1 VSGHEGLSDADSDD
15 PCHDPFD
22 VPLPCVDEPSVM
34 PDSSL
39 EDEEREVQHRD
50 FPATDSLPPAAP
62 APAPT
67 PCHSLPTRS
76 TRSARSPL
84 STLSRP
90 FCVLQLIPFA
100 ELLLPPPLSPSD
112 APPLR
117 RDEIACGA
125 DWNNWLMWSIRA
137 RSEVLFSCALSTEE
151 AELDLSQ
158 SDLKLSMLASV
169 AVDELSILHI
179 SFMSSSSS
187 SSPLDPGAADGLF
200 AC

>member
-39 EDEEREVQHRD
+39 EDEVREVQQRD
-50 FPATDSLPPAAP
+50 LPAPASTPDAP

-100 ELLLPPPLSPSD
+100 ELLLPPPLSPSPP
-112 APPLR
+112 PPLR
-117 RDEIACGA
+117 RDETGCGA

-137 RSEVLFSCALSTEE
+137 RSEVLSSCALSMEE

-169 AVDELSILHI
+169 AMDALSILHI
-179 SFMSSSSS
+179 SSTFSSSTSP
-187 SSPLDPGAADGLF
+187 PLDPGAADGLF

>member
-15 PCHDPFD
+15 SCHDPFD
-22 VPLPCVDEPSVM
+22 VPFPCVDEPSVM

-39 EDEEREVQHRD
+39 EDEVREVQQRD
-50 FPATDSLPPAAP
+50 LPAPASTPDAP

-90 FCVLQLIPFA
+90 FCVLQLTPFA
-100 ELLLPPPLSPSD
+100 ELLLPPPLSPSPP
-112 APPLR
+112 PPLR
-117 RDEIACGA
+117 RDETGCGT

-137 RSEVLFSCALSTEE
+137 RSEVLSSCALSMEE

-169 AVDELSILHI
+169 AMDALSILHI
-179 SFMSSSSS
+179 SSAFSSST